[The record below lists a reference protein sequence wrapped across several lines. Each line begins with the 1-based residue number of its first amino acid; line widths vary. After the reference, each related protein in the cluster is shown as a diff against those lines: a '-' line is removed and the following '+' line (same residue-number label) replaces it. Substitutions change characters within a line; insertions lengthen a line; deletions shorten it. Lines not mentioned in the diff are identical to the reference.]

1 MAGSRSVVSDVS
13 ICKDCKARM
22 KPLFTGFYCPNDC
35 DKPGVVAAR
44 KSAYQAQLDAL
55 KQSIYRTMQ
64 APATAPIPAWPSG
77 IGNWIPAPPTP
88 VKPPADDD
96 CRDPYCGAKGTVVVT
111 VWRGAYIDY
120 FMYQC
125 KNCSKQWNIY
135 PNGKSNQAG
144 NSGQSVPVTVN

>member
-1 MAGSRSVVSDVS
+1 MVIDPT
-13 ICKDCKARM
+13 ICKDCKATM

-44 KSAYQAQLDAL
+44 KSEYQAQLNTIRQNIYKAMGVVAQPRMTVPHPGPVVGGWHVPQAL
-55 KQSIYRTMQ
+55 
-64 APATAPIPAWPSG
+64 
-77 IGNWIPAPPTP
+77 PPTP
-88 VKPPADDD
+88 LADDD
-96 CRDPYCGAKGTVVVT
+96 CRDPYCGAKGTVIVT
-111 VWRGAYIDY
+111 VWSGPQIDY

-125 KNCSKQWNIY
+125 KTCSKQWNIY